1 MIDLTQA
8 EADILLAMEK
18 RRLNDDRHSFG
29 TAVFV
34 SLREPLTPKLISGEI
49 RVPENKEGATHG

>member
-18 RRLNDDRHSFG
+18 RRLNDDRHSFD
-29 TAVFV
+29 TEVFV
-34 SLREPLTPKLISGEI
+34 FLRETLISRLIFGEI
-49 RVPENKEGATHG
+49 RVPENKEEATHG